1 MINPD
6 TKLSVNAG
14 SGHLDAA
21 MKFVEY
27 FTRAE
32 NIQKFAD
39 QQSSLSPLKNGA
51 SSSVDEIAPLIS
63 CYQEGRTV
71 IGADGFLELPIWSL
85 TAEVS
90 QKLLSG
96 EPLKAVMD
104 WMDKQGITEGGT
116 P

>member
-1 MINPD
+1 M
-6 TKLSVNAG
+6 
-14 SGHLDAA
+14 
-21 MKFVEY
+21 
-27 FTRAE
+27 
-32 NIQKFAD
+32 
-39 QQSSLSPLKNGA
+39 
-51 SSSVDEIAPLIS
+51 IS
-63 CYQEGRTV
+63 CDQEGRTV